1 MAGRQLHNASILR
14 LLYLYSYNTVIVI
27 HTNVHYST
35 LHVPIG
41 QTIHCDDML
50 TMRLKDVQTRSLV
63 VGGQR
68 RIFLPSSN
76 NNNRGSKPAE
86 TIVVWYIQM
95 LRRR

>member
-63 VGGQR
+63 VGAYLNDVAINYTVNPDR
-68 RIFLPSSN
+68 HTRTAAVRHMAP
-76 NNNRGSKPAE
+76 
-86 TIVVWYIQM
+86 
-95 LRRR
+95 

>member
-14 LLYLYSYNTVIVI
+14 LLYLYSYNTVVVI

-63 VGGQR
+63 VGAYLNVAINYTVNPDR
-68 RIFLPSSN
+68 HTRTAAVRHMAP
-76 NNNRGSKPAE
+76 
-86 TIVVWYIQM
+86 
-95 LRRR
+95 

>member
-63 VGGQR
+63 VGAYLNVAINYTVNPDR
-68 RIFLPSSN
+68 HTRTAAVRHMAP
-76 NNNRGSKPAE
+76 
-86 TIVVWYIQM
+86 
-95 LRRR
+95 